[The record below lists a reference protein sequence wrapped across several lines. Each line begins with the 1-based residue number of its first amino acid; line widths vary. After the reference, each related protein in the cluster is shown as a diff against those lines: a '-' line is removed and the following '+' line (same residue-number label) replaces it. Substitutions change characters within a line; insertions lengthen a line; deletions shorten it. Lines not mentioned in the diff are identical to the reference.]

1 MSRGTSRTVERRVR
15 HLGDGQQGEEQR
27 LGAQPRLSDG
37 RARRRF
43 SGTCSRSAG
52 FVVERPS
59 WDGAARLSSVSLGAI
74 LRERQAAGEKLVYMR
89 TVTRNTSRG
98 EVVVHEKGHEC
109 TVEQAAAERERRPH
123 ARFDDPSCRCYGQ
136 TTGLTT
142 DPIARAVLTND
153 KSVLAPLESAIAAP
167 ASIWGEATDTDSG
180 RKYCHLARTYAA
192 RVPLLLAARAAPS
205 RRAVRCSR
213 WRPRTRAVIG
223 T

>member
-1 MSRGTSRTVERRVR
+1 MGSKEKNRGWVHNLAYRTAVR
-15 HLGDGQQGEEQR
+15 ADASAARAADQPASSSSVRPGMVQQGCPVCR
-27 LGAQPRLSDG
+27 W
-37 RARRRF
+37 
-43 SGTCSRSAG
+43 
-52 FVVERPS
+52 ERYF
-59 WDGAARLSSVSLGAI
+59 
-74 LRERQAAGEKLVYMR
+74 RERQAAGEKLVYSR

-180 RKYCHLARTYAA
+180 RKYCHLALTYAA